1 MIRRHPLLALFT
13 VAYLALVG
21 WVTLGPQPLDG
32 EGQALLWRALRFFAR
47 HEQTSWLDY
56 STVEFASNVLMFVP
70 IGLLFLLLLDLRRWW
85 LAVLLGV
92 ALTCGIEFTQQ
103 FLPTRV
109 ADPRDLLSNS
119 IGAAIGVLVGLV
131 WGGIGLLRDRAPSR
145 RPAVAAR
152 G

>member
-56 STVEFASNVLMFVP
+56 GTVEFASNVLMFVP

-85 LAVLLGV
+85 LAILLGV

-131 WGGIGLLRDRAPSR
+131 WGGIGLLRDRARSR

>member
-13 VAYLALVG
+13 AAYLALVG

-32 EGQALLWRALRFFAR
+32 EGQALLWRALRVLGR
-47 HEQTSWLDY
+47 YEQTSWLDY
-56 STVEFASNVLMFVP
+56 GTVEFASNVLMFVP

-85 LAVLLGV
+85 LAILLGV
-92 ALTCGIEFTQQ
+92 ALTCGIEFAQQ

-119 IGAAIGVLVGLV
+119 IGATIGVVVGLI
-131 WGGIGLLRDRAPSR
+131 WGGIGLLRHREPASRPSV
-145 RPAVAAR
+145 PAR